1 MKTNSIMLK
10 DMENSVLGVWVA
22 HGEGKVEDIVDD
34 TLEYYPVRYV
44 DYKNDITTKYP
55 ENPNGSKFGI
65 AGLCSRDGRHLAMMP
80 HPERGVITW
89 QNPWF
94 LLNGVIID
102 FILGKKCLIMLT
114 IGVV

>member
-1 MKTNSIMLK
+1 MGT
-10 DMENSVLGVWVA
+10 V

-89 QNPWF
+89 QNPWVPVEWRNNRF
-94 LLNGVIID
+94 YHEKNV
-102 FILGKKCLIMLT
+102 
-114 IGVV
+114 